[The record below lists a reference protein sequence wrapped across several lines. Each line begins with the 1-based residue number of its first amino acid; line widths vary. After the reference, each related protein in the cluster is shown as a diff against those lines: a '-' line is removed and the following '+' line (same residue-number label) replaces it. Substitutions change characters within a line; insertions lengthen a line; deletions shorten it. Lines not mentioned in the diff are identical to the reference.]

1 MLIAFCPLEMM
12 RCELR
17 AIDRGDFGSVRPGE
31 GVLLDWWSHPVIPV
45 ASPNSGPM
53 ELRIVRVTGPGWWV
67 QLFKESW
74 TDRSVRPLQVPAG
87 VRART
92 ARPAQR

>member
-31 GVLLDWWSHPVIPV
+31 GVILDWWSHPVIPV
-45 ASPNSGPM
+45 ASPNSQRANGAPNRAGDWPRLVGPTFKR
-53 ELRIVRVTGPGWWV
+53 ELDG
-67 QLFKESW
+67 
-74 TDRSVRPLQVPAG
+74 
-87 VRART
+87 
-92 ARPAQR
+92 